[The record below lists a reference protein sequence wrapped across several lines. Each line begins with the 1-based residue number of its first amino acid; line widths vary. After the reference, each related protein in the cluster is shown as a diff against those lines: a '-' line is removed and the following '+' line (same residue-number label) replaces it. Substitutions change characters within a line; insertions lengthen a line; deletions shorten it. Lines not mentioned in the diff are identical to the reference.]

1 MGEEEREEEVWPPTN
16 FSVVEA
22 GLYRSSYP
30 TMKSFGFL
38 KKLKLKTI
46 LTLVVEEYPEKNLE
60 FIKKNGIELIQ
71 IGLRPNKEPFV
82 EVQKDKIILALQKI
96 LDVRNHP
103 MLIHCNSGKHR
114 TGTVIGCV
122 RKIQKWCLSSIFA
135 EYIRFSFPKHRVLDQ
150 QFIELFNSDEVL
162 RHVED
167 EYLPEWARGR
177 ISFRRAEI

>member
-1 MGEEEREEEVWPPTN
+1 MIEDTEEVWPPTN
-16 FSVVEA
+16 FSAVES

-38 KKLKLKTI
+38 KKLKLKSI
-46 LTLVVEEYPEKNLE
+46 LTLVVEEYPKKNLE
-60 FIKKNGIELIQ
+60 FIKQNEIELIQ

-82 EVQKDKIILALQKI
+82 EVQKDKIILALQKV

-114 TGTVIGCV
+114 TGTVIGCI

-167 EYLPEWARGR
+167 EHLPEWARDR
-177 ISFRRAEI
+177 ISFRRGE

>member
-1 MGEEEREEEVWPPTN
+1 MGEEREEVWPPTN
-16 FSVVEA
+16 FSVVES

-38 KKLKLKTI
+38 KKLKLKSI

-135 EYIRFSFPKHRVLDQ
+135 EYIRFSFPNSLNYLIQMKCFGTSRMNTCRNGLEVVSPFVVLK
-150 QFIELFNSDEVL
+150 FNSC
-162 RHVED
+162 
-167 EYLPEWARGR
+167 
-177 ISFRRAEI
+177 SKK